1 MVDGVRPA
9 ICCSCIAVSLRR
21 HVQCLVWWNQAGL
34 ACDCTLRFGLRL
46 LFLAMEIKQLPRL
59 LMFALS
65 ALFVASLSAAQRSA
79 AESVRH
85 ARDDL
90 DVTVQELK
98 RINEALQAENA
109 ESKRAEDALHH
120 AQLELAHV
128 TRVTTPGE

>member
-1 MVDGVRPA
+1 
-9 ICCSCIAVSLRR
+9 
-21 HVQCLVWWNQAGL
+21 
-34 ACDCTLRFGLRL
+34 
-46 LFLAMEIKQLPRL
+46 
-59 LMFALS
+59 MFALS

-90 DVTVQELK
+90 DVTVKELK

-109 ESKRAEDALHH
+109 ERKRAEDALHH
-120 AQLELAHV
+120 AQSELAHV